1 MRRLRARQRA
11 GRAMLTTE
19 VDLTALADFLA
30 DTGFLAPGADDRD
43 AIARALQTALD
54 VWARS

>member
-1 MRRLRARQRA
+1 
-11 GRAMLTTE
+11 MLTTE

>member
-1 MRRLRARQRA
+1 
-11 GRAMLTTE
+11 MLTTE

-43 AIARALQTALD
+43 AVANALETALS
-54 VWARS
+54 VWSRA